1 MEKFPKA
8 FLLGA
13 ATAAHQVEGNNI
25 YSDASRR
32 GHWCAAH
39 SGRGRCGIGS

>member
-25 YSDASRR
+25 IFGIYRR
-32 GHWCAAH
+32 HLMDPKKLLAQLTL
-39 SGRGRCGIGS
+39 